1 MQRYPMGGFPA
12 SGPMWNGASDLLGHL
27 EWGEF
32 FGDVLHAGFDL
43 LLETVVFL
51 GSDELRLV

>member
-12 SGPMWNGASDLLGHL
+12 SGPIWNGASDLLGHL

-32 FGDVLHAGFDL
+32 FGDVLHAGF
-43 LLETVVFL
+43 VVGNGGVF
-51 GSDELRLV
+51 GER